1 MASIQA
7 RHSRSCGLGDTFR
20 APEHEDGCTCQ
31 PTLYV
36 FVRQGRKT
44 DKHRVGRNMKH
55 AVRLR
60 TKLQG
65 QEDESGYAAVKNIRF
80 EEWGDRWLASL
91 ERKETTRLESYPS
104 TIKWAK
110 KAFGRKPVRQIQ
122 LGDVVH
128 MNSLMREG
136 KLSDSTRAK
145 HLRVLKACLNSAL
158 AHGYAA
164 VNPVSRLPKNEK
176 PTAKKKEAAYFTNEE
191 LPRLFAALS
200 DELDRVLYETAL
212 KTGMRQG
219 ELLAL
224 TWGDVELSEAAI
236 QVRRTITKGHLS
248 ETKNRQS
255 RTAHLPPEVVEL
267 LGAWWGECGGPAQDV
282 LVFPGDVGYLSPY
295 VALNRLRA
303 AMKRAGVPLVGP
315 TGEPRTFHS
324 LRHTFA
330 KLALENG
337 CSITWLSRHLG
348 HKTTSVTTDT
358 YGHWEAKT
366 AKAEAEKMAG
376 VFGV

>member
-1 MASIQA
+1 MASVQA
-7 RHSRSCGLGDTFR
+7 RHSRSCALGDTFR
-20 APEHEDGCTCQ
+20 APEHGEGCTCQ

-36 FVRQGRKT
+36 FVRQAGKT
-44 DKHRVGRNMKH
+44 HKQKVGRNAK
-55 AVRLR
+55 AAERLR

-65 QEDESGYAAVKNIRF
+65 QEDESSYEPIQNIKF
-80 EEWGDRWLASL
+80 GEWGDRWLASL
-91 ERKETTRLESYPS
+91 ESKETTRLTSYPS

-110 KAFGRKPVRQIQ
+110 RAFGGKAVRQIQ
-122 LGDVVH
+122 LADIVS
-128 MNSLMREG
+128 MNALMREG

-145 HLRVLKACLNSAL
+145 HLRVLGACFNSAI

-164 VNPVSRLPKNEK
+164 SNPVKKLPKAEK
-176 PTAKKKEAAYFTNEE
+176 PQARKKEAAYFTNDE
-191 LPRLFAALS
+191 LPKLFASLA
-200 DELDRVLYETAL
+200 DALDRVLYETAL

-255 RTAHLPPEVVEL
+255 RTVQLPVEVVDV
-267 LGAWWGECGGPAQDV
+267 LGAWWGECGKPANDV
-282 LVFPGDVGYLSPY
+282 LVFPGEDGYLSPY

-315 TGEPRTFHS
+315 TGEARTFHS
-324 LRHTFA
+324 LRHCFA

-337 CSITWLSRHLG
+337 RSITWLSRHLG
-348 HKTTSVTTDT
+348 HKTTSITTDT
-358 YGHWEAKT
+358 YGHWEVKA
-366 AKAEAEKMAG
+366 AKAEAEAMAG